1 MTVSISRSNVSIC
14 KLNDNNVFREWTR
27 VANRLRLGGMGAI
40 KMSVPQ
46 NNLTKLI
53 KVVIIYFVIIF
64 RIFLDSKQLKMQILS
79 VFSLYLMLHLRKL
92 LNQVLISIWN

>member
-64 RIFLDSKQLKMQILS
+64 RIFLDSKQLKMKIFS
-79 VFSLYLMLHLRKL
+79 VFFTLFNVTSQKIIKPGTY
-92 LNQVLISIWN
+92 